1 MCECNFKELD
11 KELIDRLDYLGVTLV
26 VVSSYGKLLGFKNK
40 HESGL
45 SHREVSFIISTY
57 YFTKGL
63 FSKNEL

>member
-26 VVSSYGKLLGFKNK
+26 VVSSDGKLLGFKNK
-40 HESGL
+40 YESGL
-45 SHREVSFIISTY
+45 SYREVYFIISTY
-57 YFTKGL
+57 HFTKGL

>member
-1 MCECNFKELD
+1 MCDNFKELD

-26 VVSSYGKLLGFKNK
+26 VVSSDGKLLGFKNK

-57 YFTKGL
+57 YFTKVL
-63 FSKNEL
+63 FSKN